1 MQVGENRWEFPVAI
15 TTKGMLWGTIEESR
29 SGQRILAF
37 RGIKYAQPPVGPLRF
52 KPPRPLPQWSGIAG
66 IATNT
71 FSSRPLSSVTPR
83 EETQLTFGLVQGK
96 AVRKICRGCPSLI
109 ENCTLGLFSA
119 VLLPKLRTNFAACT
133 KNLSIVEKQ
142 KKSN

>member
-1 MQVGENRWEFPVAI
+1 MGVPCLVSIVQKVPFPFYPNLQVGENRWEFPVAI

-66 IATNT
+66 LVTNA
-71 FSSRPLSSVTPR
+71 FFYVCLFV
-83 EETQLTFGLVQGK
+83 
-96 AVRKICRGCPSLI
+96 VRICRTWKDNSMIP
-109 ENCTLGLFSA
+109 LGKRNTEGALH
-119 VLLPKLRTNFAACT
+119 
-133 KNLSIVEKQ
+133 LSGHFLCRC
-142 KKSN
+142 